1 MEEEE
6 TLTLQGYYDLTGD
19 LLVSIV
25 AMDRNNK
32 YLKERTVASKKFSWQ
47 TF

>member
-1 MEEEE
+1 M
-6 TLTLQGYYDLTGD
+6 LTLQGYYDLTGD

-25 AMDRNNK
+25 VMDRNK